1 MRRGV
6 KFRAYPTKEQK
17 NLIDQTFG
25 CCRLIYNR
33 GLAMRRDAY
42 IAGETIGYN
51 QTSAMLTALKKE
63 EQFIFLKDVDSVAL
77 QQVLRDLD
85 SAYRNFFE
93 KRAMYPR
100 FKSKHN
106 NWQSYRTLNQ
116 GDNIRIEGNRIKLP
130 KIGWVKIKQSREVG
144 KIHNVT
150 VEHTP
155 TGKYYVV
162 LNVEFE
168 DILQYNGGAVVG
180 LDVGLKE
187 FYTDSNGNMVDNPG
201 SYQKREK
208 KLIREQRR
216 LSRKKKGSKNLS
228 KQRVRVAKQHEKVSN
243 VRKDFL
249 HKETHRLTIE
259 NQVVCVENLNVKGML
274 KNHHLAKSISDVA
287 WSEFFRQLEYKM
299 SEHGGTLV
307 KIPTFYP
314 SSQTCSYCGYKNP
327 LVKNL
332 AAREWTCPDCGTH
345 HDRDVNAAVNILN
358 KGLELLR
365 ESA

>member
-6 KFRAYPTKEQK
+6 KFRVYPTAEQK
-17 NLIDQTFG
+17 GLIDRTFG

-33 GLAMRRDAY
+33 ELAMRKDAY
-42 IAGETIGYN
+42 ANGEKIGYN
-51 QTSAMLTALKKE
+51 QTCSMLTALKKD
-63 EQFIFLKDVDSVAL
+63 EQFIFLKDVDSIAL

-93 KRAMYPR
+93 KRARYPR

-106 NWQSYRTLNQ
+106 NRQSYRTLNQ
-116 GDNIRIEGNRIKLP
+116 GNNIRVEGNHIKLP
-130 KIGWVKIKQSREVG
+130 KIGWVKVKQSMDIG

-155 TGKYYVV
+155 ADKYYVV

-168 DILQYNGGAVVG
+168 DVPQSNGGAIVG

-187 FYTDSNGNMVDNPG
+187 FYTDSNGNVVDNPK
-201 SYQKREK
+201 SYRKREK
-208 KLIREQRR
+208 ELIREQRR
-216 LSRKKKGSKNLS
+216 LSRKEKGSKNRN
-228 KQRVRVAKQHEKVSN
+228 KQRIRVAKQHEKISN
-243 VRKDFL
+243 IRKDFL
-249 HKETHRLTIE
+249 HKETHKLAIE

-274 KNHHLAKSISDVA
+274 HNHRLAKAISDVA

-299 SEHGGTLV
+299 AEHGGTLV

-314 SSQTCSYCGYKNP
+314 SSQTCSCCGYKNP

-332 AAREWTCPDCGTH
+332 AIREWTCPDCGTH
-345 HDRDVNAAVNILN
+345 HDRDVNAAVNILK
-358 KGLELLR
+358 KGLELLK
-365 ESA
+365 EAA